1 MATRRVR
8 RPLARLLVAVCVY
21 GATVELAVH
30 IYCLHHVRMFG
41 LIADVRC
48 PLRVLELCGGV
59 GCTHT
64 NTVEHQIWPRELQ
77 GLRIAW
83 KVRQSARAT
92 RLYRMALWVRV
103 TSHSGRMFMYI
114 CRRKRCVT
122 CIYPPTDHTRRLVPT
137 TVLEL

>member
-92 RLYRMALWVRV
+92 RLYIQNGTLGARDEPFRSYVYVYL
-103 TSHSGRMFMYI
+103 S
-114 CRRKRCVT
+114 
-122 CIYPPTDHTRRLVPT
+122 P
-137 TVLEL
+137 

>member
-92 RLYRMALWVRV
+92 RDRYNLLSLLGQFVIPYLYQRV
-103 TSHSGRMFMYI
+103 SAMYQ
-114 CRRKRCVT
+114 
-122 CIYPPTDHTRRLVPT
+122 
-137 TVLEL
+137 ES